1 MPKQTFE
8 YSGVSVDAEEGEWLY
23 DVCERS
29 QAGIPF
35 ACKAGACG
43 TCATPV
49 VSGIDHLNKVTAREA
64 RTLTNMR
71 LDLNVY
77 RLPCLKDVGAGDVVW
92 GRPVNVA
99 ESATALASHT
109 VTVESYRPLNLTV
122 AEVRFYVGS
131 DAFTYRPGQ
140 YIIFPVP
147 NLPHPIRRSYSI
159 STPPSDAG
167 HFEVCVRAVAGGTG
181 SNFVH
186 RMRPGQTFTV
196 EGPFG
201 EFVLDEDSDRDI
213 LMIAT
218 GTGMSPIK
226 SMLMHLLEQRSRRRV
241 RLFFGLRH
249 ESDLFYTDLLRGL
262 KAHYPGFEYR
272 IVLSCADPE
281 TWSGPRGRVTDLID
295 RHITA
300 ADAVRTEAYICGG
313 RPMIESCIA
322 RLSALGFAEDA
333 IKYERFF

>member
-1 MPKQTFE
+1 MPTIRFQH
-8 YSGVSVDAEEGEWLY
+8 SGVTVEAEEGEWLY
-23 DVCERS
+23 DVCERAG
-29 QAGIPF
+29 AGIPF

-49 VSGIDHLNKVTAREA
+49 LAGIEHLGKVTAREA

-71 LDLNVY
+71 LDPAVY
-77 RLPCLKDVGAGDVVW
+77 RLPCLKDVGSGDVVF

-99 ESATALASHT
+99 EKAAALASRS
-109 VTVESYRPLNLTV
+109 VVVECYRPLNLTV

-131 DAFTYRPGQ
+131 EGFAYRPGQ
-140 YIIFPVP
+140 YMIFPVP

-159 STPPSDAG
+159 STPPSDVG
-167 HFEVCVRAVAGGTG
+167 HFEVCVRAVAGGLG

-186 RMRPGQTFTV
+186 RLRPGQRLTV

-201 EFVLDEDSDRDI
+201 DFVLDEESDRDI

-218 GTGMSPIK
+218 GTGISPIK
-226 SMLMHLLEQRSRRRV
+226 AMLMHLLEQRSRRRV
-241 RLFFGLRH
+241 RLFFGLRY

-272 IVLSCADPE
+272 IVLSRADPE

-295 RHITA
+295 RHLVKEDA
-300 ADAVRTEAYICGG
+300 ANTEVYICGG
-313 RPMIESCIA
+313 RPMIESCIE
-322 RLSALGFAEDA
+322 RLGSLGFPEEAVR
-333 IKYERFF
+333 YERFF